1 MSRRQNKLAPKGI
14 AAQAANFLLNLAVA
28 VSWLF
33 RRMTQFFT
41 GKNRK

>member
-1 MSRRQNKLAPKGI
+1 MSRRQNKLESEGV

-33 RRMTQFFT
+33 RRMAQFFT
-41 GKNRK
+41 GKNGK

>member
-1 MSRRQNKLAPKGI
+1 MSRRQNKLTPKGF

-33 RRMTQFFT
+33 RRAAQIIT
-41 GKNRK
+41 GRKTN

>member
-1 MSRRQNKLAPKGI
+1 MFRRQNKLAPKGF

-33 RRMTQFFT
+33 HRMAQIFT
-41 GKNRK
+41 GKGR